1 MIQAIEFPTVLLD
14 NQHIDIPTN
23 FRSQLKANQA
33 VRLIVLVE
41 DSSSNQLKKERK
53 LGILKGQYSI
63 PDDFDEPLDDL
74 KEYMYS
80 RKAGFGVDF

>member
-1 MIQAIEFPTVLLD
+1 MGKINQEIMLQAIEFPTVLSD

-33 VRLIVLVE
+33 IRVIVLVDE
-41 DSSSNQLKKERK
+41 IKPIERKKERK
-53 LGILKGQYSI
+53 LGVLKGRFTI

-74 KEYMYS
+74 KEYMY
-80 RKAGFGVDF
+80 

>member
-1 MIQAIEFPTVLLD
+1 MLQAIEFPTVLSD

-33 VRLIVLVE
+33 VRVIVLVDE
-41 DSSSNQLKKERK
+41 IAPVEHKKERK
-53 LGILKGQYSI
+53 LGILKDKFSI

-74 KEYMYS
+74 KEYMY
-80 RKAGFGVDF
+80 

>member
-1 MIQAIEFPTVLLD
+1 MGKINQEIMLQAIEFPTVLSD

-33 VRLIVLVE
+33 VRVIVLVDDVKPME
-41 DSSSNQLKKERK
+41 RKKERK
-53 LGILKGQYSI
+53 LGILKGRFSI

-74 KEYMYS
+74 KEYMY
-80 RKAGFGVDF
+80 

>member
-1 MIQAIEFPTVLLD
+1 MLQAIEFPTVLAD

-33 VRLIVLVE
+33 VRVIVLV
-41 DSSSNQLKKERK
+41 DDIFPNQQKKERK

-74 KEYMYS
+74 KEYMY
-80 RKAGFGVDF
+80 

>member
-1 MIQAIEFPTVLLD
+1 MLQAIEFPTVLSD

-33 VRLIVLVE
+33 VRVIVLVDDVKPME
-41 DSSSNQLKKERK
+41 RKKERK
-53 LGILKGQYSI
+53 LGILKGRFSI

-74 KEYMYS
+74 KEYMY
-80 RKAGFGVDF
+80 

>member
-1 MIQAIEFPTVLLD
+1 MLQAIEFPTVLSD

-33 VRLIVLVE
+33 VRVIVLVE
-41 DSSSNQLKKERK
+41 EIKPIERKKERK
-53 LGILKGQYSI
+53 LGILKGKFSI

-74 KEYMYS
+74 KEYMY
-80 RKAGFGVDF
+80 

>member
-1 MIQAIEFPTVLLD
+1 MLQAIEFPTVLSD

-23 FRSQLKANQA
+23 FRSQLKANQS
-33 VRLIVLVE
+33 VRVIVLVE
-41 DSSSNQLKKERK
+41 NFFSNEPKKERK

-74 KEYMYS
+74 KEYMY
-80 RKAGFGVDF
+80 

>member
-1 MIQAIEFPTVLLD
+1 MLQTIEFSTVLSD

-33 VRLIVLVE
+33 VRVSLVIDE
-41 DSSSNQLKKERK
+41 IIPMERKKERK
-53 LGILKGQYSI
+53 LGTLAGKLSI

-74 KEYMYS
+74 KEYMY
-80 RKAGFGVDF
+80 

>member
-1 MIQAIEFPTVLLD
+1 MLQAIEFPTVLSD

-33 VRLIVLVE
+33 VRVIVLLDE
-41 DSSSNQLKKERK
+41 IKPMERKKERK
-53 LGILKGQYSI
+53 LGILKGKFSI

-74 KEYMYS
+74 KEYMY
-80 RKAGFGVDF
+80 